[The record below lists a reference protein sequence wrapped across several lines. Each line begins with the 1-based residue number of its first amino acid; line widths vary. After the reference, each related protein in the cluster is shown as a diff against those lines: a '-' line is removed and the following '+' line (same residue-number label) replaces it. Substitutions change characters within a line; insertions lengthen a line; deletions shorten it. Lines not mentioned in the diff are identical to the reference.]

1 MSNNLTNT
9 ICTVDMVLPAYGGD
23 LLAVNA
29 GRVSYDRWHDEMTDR
44 DRELIRQFANDGD
57 TSPFYHS
64 VATFRITAPLSV
76 KIQLAR
82 HNVGFSA
89 PNEVSRRYTSRHILV
104 HSPEVWRP
112 AQPAHWIDGQFD
124 DMRAS
129 VVRDEYET
137 AVGIAL
143 TAYERM
149 VGDLGVAREQARFVL
164 PQGMMVTVL
173 WTGNLYAW
181 HTLCQKR
188 LDPRA
193 QPETQAVADGIAAA
207 MATAFPVSWP
217 ALMEVGNDD

>member
-1 MSNNLTNT
+1 M
-9 ICTVDMVLPAYGGD
+9 
-23 LLAVNA
+23 
-29 GRVSYDRWHDEMTDR
+29 
-44 DRELIRQFANDGD
+44 
-57 TSPFYHS
+57 
-64 VATFRITAPLSV
+64 
-76 KIQLAR
+76 KIQLTR

-112 AQPAHWIDGQFD
+112 ANPEHWEGGVFD
-124 DMRAS
+124 DMRNS

-137 AVGIAL
+137 AVDIAVI
-143 TAYERM
+143 AYERM

-193 QPETQAVADGIAAA
+193 QAETRAVAEGIAAA

-217 ALMEVGNDD
+217 AIMEVGNDG

>member
-1 MSNNLTNT
+1 MPNNLTNT

-44 DRELIRQFANDGD
+44 DRELIKQFANDGD

-76 KIQLAR
+76 KIQLTR

-104 HSPEVWRP
+104 HSPEVWRM
-112 AQPAHWIDGQFD
+112 ADGTPCPDHQNATF
-124 DMRAS
+124 MG
-129 VVRDEYET
+129 VYESIVNS
-137 AVGIAL
+137 AVN
-143 TAYERM
+143 AYEWM
-149 VGDLGVAREQARFVL
+149 IEAGAAREQARFVL

-193 QPETQAVADGIAAA
+193 QPETRAVAEGIAAA

-217 ALMEVGNDD
+217 AIMEVGNDD